1 MSIETQN
8 WRAMRFRWLPS
19 TWRRLVLYQCFAL
32 ISALFFLPGVACA
45 QLTLAAGVEIFNW
58 EENTSPAVS
67 EDGVFLTFGVGYTQ
81 QVESG
86 FLLAYR
92 GKLWTGTA
100 DYTGATLF
108 NSVPITGKTA
118 YLGLTNEAQARYRTQ
133 LKNNYRRDLL
143 AGIGLDIWQRE
154 LSSVQR
160 EDFEIIYVRAGFN
173 IDSASS
179 GTWLFG
185 LGLKYPI
192 WIREDAHLT
201 NIGFDR
207 NPELNPG
214 GKVTPYGQAGY
225 RFNRQWKLTGYVD
238 GYRLT
243 RSNEEAANE
252 IAKGYGPVT
261 VFQPDSDMLV
271 IGIRLDRAIP

>member
-1 MSIETQN
+1 
-8 WRAMRFRWLPS
+8 MRRGLV
-19 TWRRLVLYQCFAL
+19 RYQILVLIA
-32 ISALFFLPGVACA
+32 ALFSLPEVARA

-67 EDGVFLTFGVGYTQ
+67 EDGVFLTLGVGYTQ

-86 FLLAYR
+86 FLLGYR

-108 NSVPITGKTA
+108 DSVPITGTTA
-118 YLGLTNEAQARYRTQ
+118 YLGLTNEVQARFRKQ
-133 LKNNYRRDLL
+133 LNNNYRRDLL
-143 AGIGLDIWQRE
+143 ASIGLDVWQRE
-154 LSSVQR
+154 LSSVQK

-173 IDSASS
+173 IDSASPGS
-179 GTWLFG
+179 WLIG
-185 LGLKYPI
+185 LGLKYPV
-192 WIREDAHLT
+192 WVREDAHLT

-207 NPELNPG
+207 NPELYPG
-214 GKVTPYGQAGY
+214 GKVSPYGQVGY
-225 RFNRQWKLTGYVD
+225 RFNRQWIIVGYVD

-243 RSNEEAANE
+243 RSNEEQVNE
-252 IAKGYGPVT
+252 IAKGHGPVN

-271 IGIRLDRAIP
+271 IGIRLDRVIP